1 MKLWTSS
8 AISPQGNSYGLVAVL
23 AETRHEAIARARAA
37 IEADDDGGKYLPAQR
52 YALNLLENLDTQ
64 MTEVPSGAVV
74 DWDAVRPPR

>member
-1 MKLWTSS
+1 MKLWISS
-8 AISPQGNSYGLVAVL
+8 AMSPHGTSYGLVAVL

-37 IEADDDGGKYLPAQR
+37 IEADDGGKYLPAQR
-52 YALNLLENLDTQ
+52 YAANLLENLDTQ